1 MTIPNCISEKK
12 KHLIL
17 EETRF
22 YAYRELVGTVSNQ
35 LVNYW
40 RVSGKVAFQKIHG
53 RYYYLAR
60 DMGPLLRGIG
70 VEVTFV

>member
-1 MTIPNCISEKK
+1 METKDPKVGK
-12 KHLIL
+12 AKHLIL

-22 YAYRELVGTVSNQ
+22 YAFRELVGMVSNQ

-40 RVSGKVAFQKIHG
+40 RVIGKVEFRKIHG

-60 DMGPLLRGIG
+60 DLGPLLRGVG

>member
-1 MTIPNCISEKK
+1 MDSPIPLTTNK

-22 YAYRELVGTVSNQ
+22 YAYRELGGMVSNQ

-53 RYYYLAR
+53 RYYYLAGS
-60 DMGPLLRGIG
+60 MAHLLRGIG

>member
-1 MTIPNCISEKK
+1 MEANTPKSKES

-22 YAYRELVGTVSNQ
+22 YAFRELVGMVSNQ

-40 RVSGKVAFQKIHG
+40 RVSGKVEFRKIHG

-60 DMGPLLRGIG
+60 DLGPLLRGVG